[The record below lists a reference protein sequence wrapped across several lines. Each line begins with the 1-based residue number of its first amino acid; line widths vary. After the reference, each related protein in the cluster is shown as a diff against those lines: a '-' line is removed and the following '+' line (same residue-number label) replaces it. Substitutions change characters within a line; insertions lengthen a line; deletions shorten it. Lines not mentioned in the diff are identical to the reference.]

1 MHSYQIVIPK
11 AGRAVQFR
19 LTGHNETADIVI
31 LLPDEVQVVW
41 PVERSTP
48 RPDPSLRG
56 YDKAGFPSRILA
68 EAVII
73 QTLREFGGSVKIRD
87 VKAGWN
93 IFDELAARL
102 GVSVKSRTHVSAGA
116 KEPAWWTEVGLARQ
130 NLELRG
136 VVRPISES
144 GPEVWALASSA
155 APK

>member
-11 AGRAVQFR
+11 AGRSVQFR
-19 LTGHNETADIVI
+19 VTGHNETADIVI

-68 EAVII
+68 EAVIV
-73 QTLREFGGSVKIRD
+73 QTLREYGGKVKIRD
-87 VKAGWN
+87 AKAGWN
-93 IFDELAARL
+93 IYDELAARL
-102 GVSVKSRTHVSAGA
+102 GVSVESRTRVTGGAG
-116 KEPAWWTEVGLARQ
+116 EPAWWTEVGLARQ

-136 VVRPISES
+136 VMRPISES
-144 GPEVWALASSA
+144 GPEVWSLASSA
-155 APK
+155 PTK